1 MWMWLPLSLR
11 RCGITLPTIHFGF
24 VSSFLP
30 PFQRVGIRKLRQKKK
45 KKNNSEKKRMRRMT
59 DDDLLISVLLYRCK
73 AWYTALCS
81 TVSNTL
87 LIR

>member
-1 MWMWLPLSLR
+1 MWLPLSLR

-45 KKNNSEKKRMRRMT
+45 KKNNSEKKRT
-59 DDDLLISVLLYRCK
+59 
-73 AWYTALCS
+73 AWY
-81 TVSNTL
+81 
-87 LIR
+87 